1 MRLPMKKTLLCL
13 ILIFSISSE
22 SKIVESV
29 LAVVE
34 GQMVLESDVKSFSEK
49 FSKKVLVNENL
60 ISFLKL
66 KSKNPSKKEVLD
78 YLVSKK
84 IITTFALKD
93 LNLGSEDAVVDR
105 ELTNLAKQNRISK
118 KKLKQEITSRG
129 INFNE
134 YKKFIGESSII
145 RSAIEKN
152 VVSQVRPTEEDFVNF
167 LKQNGIS
174 NIQPSYLFDLDQI
187 LIPKKLSNSKLLSKS
202 ISRDNFKT
210 YFSSSE
216 KFKIESLKLGSL
228 KATDLSKK
236 HAEALKSTPEGGVKV
251 FEEKEAYRIFFVNL
265 KKGNYNI
272 PNSAK
277 IRNLQKKFYDIKI
290 QDQFINWFSEIK
302 SQVFVR
308 ING

>member
-1 MRLPMKKTLLCL
+1 MKKTFLCSL
-13 ILIFSISSE
+13 LIFCISAE
-22 SKIVESV
+22 AKIVESV

-34 GQMVLESDVKSFSEK
+34 GQMVLESDVKVFSEK

-66 KSKNPSKKEVLD
+66 DSKKPSKKEILD

-93 LNLGSEDAVVDR
+93 LNLESENTVIDR

-118 KKLKQEITSRG
+118 QKLKEEITSRG
-129 INFNE
+129 INFDE
-134 YKKFIGESSII
+134 YKKFIGESSLI

-167 LKQNGIS
+167 LKQNGVS
-174 NIQPSYLFDLDQI
+174 KIQPSYLFDLDQL
-187 LIPKKLSNSKLLSKS
+187 LIPKSLSNSKQLSKN
-202 ISRDNFKT
+202 ISRNNFKT
-210 YFSSSE
+210 YFLSSE
-216 KFKIESLKLGSL
+216 KLKIESLKLGSL

-236 HAEALKSTPEGGVKV
+236 HAEALKNTPEGEVKV
-251 FEEKEAYRIFFVNL
+251 FEEKNFYRVFFVNL
-265 KKGNYNI
+265 KKGSYNI
-272 PNSAK
+272 PNSSK